1 MTSGSTGNPSE
12 HTAAPSEQT
21 GAPAA
26 HTNDP
31 TAHANDPAAHAN
43 DPTVLTGAPGAVGQ
57 PGWAPGQPGWAP
69 GHPGYP
75 YVVRRPTNGM
85 AIAALVTGIVALF
98 SCQLVGGVA
107 IYLAKKART
116 EIQTTGE
123 EGSGFA
129 TAGLVLG
136 WVSLGLV
143 ALGLLFFLAYLGFMG
158 VLFATTASTSG

>member
-12 HTAAPSEQT
+12 HTAAPVEQA
-21 GAPAA
+21 GEPAA
-26 HTNDP
+26 LTG
-31 TAHANDPAAHAN
+31 
-43 DPTVLTGAPGAVGQ
+43 DPTVHTPTPGAAGQ
-57 PGWAPGQPGWAP
+57 PGWAPGHAGWAP

-116 EIQTTGE
+116 EIQATGE

>member
-1 MTSGSTGNPSE
+1 MNPGSTGNPSE
-12 HTAAPSEQT
+12 PTSDPGVVAQPALDAGQYPGPAGEAP
-21 GAPAA
+21 
-26 HTNDP
+26 
-31 TAHANDPAAHAN
+31 
-43 DPTVLTGAPGAVGQ
+43 Q
-57 PGWAPGQPGWAP
+57 PGWTP
-69 GHPGYP
+69 GHPGYSGYP

-85 AIAALVTGIVALF
+85 AIAAMVTGIVALF

-107 IYLAKKART
+107 VYLAKKART
-116 EIQTTGE
+116 EIQASGE

-136 WVSLGLV
+136 WVSLGLA

>member
-1 MTSGSTGNPSE
+1 MNPGSTGNPSE
-12 HTAAPSEQT
+12 PTSDPGVVTQPALDAGQYPGQAGAAP
-21 GAPAA
+21 P
-26 HTNDP
+26 
-31 TAHANDPAAHAN
+31 
-43 DPTVLTGAPGAVGQ
+43 
-57 PGWAPGQPGWAP
+57 PGWAPGY
-69 GHPGYP
+69 PGYP

-116 EIQTTGE
+116 EIQASGE